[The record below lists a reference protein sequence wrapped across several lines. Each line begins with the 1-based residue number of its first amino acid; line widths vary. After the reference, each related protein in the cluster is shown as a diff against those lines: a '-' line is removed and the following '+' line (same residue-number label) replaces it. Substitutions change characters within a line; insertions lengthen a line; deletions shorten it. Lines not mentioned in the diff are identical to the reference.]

1 VFTLKVAIISVVLLG
16 QAGDREAAIAHV
28 QRGNDAARAER
39 WSDAIAAYTEAYRLF
54 PSVGLCFN
62 LAQAFD
68 GAQRDAEALEQYRRY
83 LQEAAQDPNADGR
96 RDNRIQTS
104 RGRVKAL
111 EERTPS
117 PQVAPVE
124 ESDGSPPPPVT
135 QVSAHE
141 TRSLALLP
149 SSTQPDPRQAP
160 MTPVNLAHE
169 APPSSGRWKWW
180 AVAAGAAV
188 IGVATVYLLS
198 RDPCPEKLQG
208 RCL

>member
-16 QAGDREAAIAHV
+16 QAGDREAATAHV

-68 GAQRDAEALEQYRRY
+68 GAQREAEALEQYRRY

-117 PQVAPVE
+117 PQVAPK
-124 ESDGSPPPPVT
+124 DGDDSPPTAVKE
-135 QVSAHE
+135 VSAHE
-141 TRSLALLP
+141 SRSLALLP
-149 SSTQPDPRQAP
+149 SSTQPDLRQAP
-160 MTPVNLAHE
+160 VAPVKLTLE
-169 APPSSGRWKWW
+169 TPPSSGRWKWW

-188 IGVATVYLLS
+188 VGVATVYLVS
-198 RDPCPEKLQG
+198 RDPCPEKFKG
-208 RCL
+208 KCL